1 MEKER
6 KTRFPDV
13 MPASAA
19 RDREDDGIVDGMVE
33 DGMAE
38 EGCRLS
44 DEELEARLDAFVAHL
59 PAELTPQQIEVL
71 RRQTEREAKHR

>member
-6 KTRFPDV
+6 KTMFPDE
-13 MPASAA
+13 MPAPAA
-19 RDREDDGIVDGMVE
+19 REPEADSIVDGMAV
-33 DGMAE
+33 DGMAV

-71 RRQTEREAKHR
+71 RRQTERNKK

>member
-6 KTRFPDV
+6 KTRFPEG
-13 MPASAA
+13 MPAPAA
-19 RDREDDGIVDGMVE
+19 GDREDDGIVDGMVE
-33 DGMAE
+33 DCTAV

-71 RRQTEREAKHR
+71 RRQTERNKK